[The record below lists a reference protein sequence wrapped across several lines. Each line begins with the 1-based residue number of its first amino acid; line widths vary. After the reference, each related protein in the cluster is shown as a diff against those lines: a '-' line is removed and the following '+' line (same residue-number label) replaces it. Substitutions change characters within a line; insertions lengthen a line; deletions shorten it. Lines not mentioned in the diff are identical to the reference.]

1 MTDWGGPKAP
11 DEVHLERTSGAARR
25 KAKKARKARA
35 DEAAAAAARGARP
48 GPSGPRSPRPRGPQP
63 GERRTADAA
72 DDRPPDS
79 RRVAVDALVR
89 IEEGGAFANLAL
101 GPVLER
107 SGLDERDRGLVT
119 ELVYGTT
126 RMRRACDWLVD
137 RFVTGT
143 RPLDARTRSALRLG
157 AYQLVVL
164 GQPPHAAVTT
174 AVSAAPKRSRG
185 LVNAVLRKVA
195 AEHEE
200 HGTAF
205 PDDATRL
212 SYPDWIVERLT
223 ADLGPD
229 RALAALEAMNAAA
242 SVTVRDDG
250 YTQDEASQWVAELVE
265 AGPGD
270 RVLDLC
276 AAPGGKATALAGTGA
291 HVVAADVRPGRVGL
305 IAGNARRTGTA
316 DRVHPLVADGRAV
329 PFAAGS
335 FDRVLVDAPCSGLGV
350 LHRRADARWR
360 MVPES
365 VDRLARLQVELVRGA
380 AELVRP
386 GGLLVVSV
394 CTLTARETTGVDSVV
409 ADVRPDLVAL
419 PPPGGPWVPWGRGAL
434 LLPQVAGTDGMA
446 LHRYRVPG

>member
-1 MTDWGGPKAP
+1 MTDWDGPRAP
-11 DEVHLERTSGAARR
+11 DDVHLERASGAARR
-25 KAKKARKARA
+25 KAKKVRKARA
-35 DEAAAAAARGARP
+35 EQAAARGASAAAGGDRRP
-48 GPSGPRSPRPRGPQP
+48 ARRGPP
-63 GERRTADAA
+63 RDASGDA
-72 DDRPPDS
+72 GSDERPPDA
-79 RRVAVDALVR
+79 RRVAVEALVR

-101 GPVLER
+101 GPALER
-107 SGLDERDRGLVT
+107 STLDARDRGLAT

-137 RFVTGT
+137 RFVTGD

-157 AYQLVVL
+157 AYQLVIL
-164 GQPPHAAVTT
+164 GMPPHAAVTT

-195 AEHEE
+195 AEHDE
-200 HGTAF
+200 HGRCF
-205 PDDATRL
+205 PDPATAL

-223 ADLGPD
+223 EDLGPE
-229 RALAALEAMNAAA
+229 RALAALEAMNASAT
-242 SVTVRDDG
+242 VTVRDDG
-250 YTQDEASQWVAELVE
+250 YTQDLASQWVAELVD

-291 HVVAADVRPGRVGL
+291 DVVAADVRPGRVGL
-305 IAGNARRTGTA
+305 IAGNAARTGTS
-316 DRVHPLVADGRAV
+316 DRVHPVVADGRST
-329 PFAAGS
+329 PFPAAA

-365 VDRLARLQVELVRGA
+365 IDRLARLQVDLVRA
-380 AELVRP
+380 AADLVRP

-394 CTLTARETTGVDSVV
+394 CTLTARETTGVDTVV
-409 ADVRPDLVAL
+409 AEVRPDLEPL
-419 PPPGGPWVPWGRGAL
+419 PPPGDPWVPWGRGAL
-434 LLPQVAGTDGMA
+434 LLPQAEGTDGMA
-446 LHRYRVPG
+446 LHRYRLPG